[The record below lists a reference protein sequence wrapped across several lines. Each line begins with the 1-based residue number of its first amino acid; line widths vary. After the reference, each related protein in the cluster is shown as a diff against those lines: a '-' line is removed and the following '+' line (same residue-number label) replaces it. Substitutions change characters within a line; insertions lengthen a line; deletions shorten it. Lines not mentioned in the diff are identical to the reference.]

1 MKTDYRLTAV
11 GSGFSETFSV
21 GPCLGKEKSAGIFN
35 KKEGRKDQ
43 ELFLAV
49 SEIGSGRLRRR
60 TPIFSNQRAYSHKVR
75 CPDVGAK
82 MGIPGTVPSQVPD
95 NVNVSF
101 HIVSTFDNKTNI
113 KNPIPSRASLPQC
126 TLCANMFQ

>member
-11 GSGFSETFSV
+11 GFSETFSV
-21 GPCLGKEKSAGIFN
+21 GPCLGREESAGVFN

-43 ELFLAV
+43 ELFLAI

-60 TPIFSNQRAYSHKVR
+60 TPFFSNQRAYSHKVK
-75 CPDVGAK
+75 CPDVCAK
-82 MGIPGTVPSQVPD
+82 MGIPGTVPSQVPG

-101 HIVSTFDNKTNI
+101 HIVPTFEKTNI